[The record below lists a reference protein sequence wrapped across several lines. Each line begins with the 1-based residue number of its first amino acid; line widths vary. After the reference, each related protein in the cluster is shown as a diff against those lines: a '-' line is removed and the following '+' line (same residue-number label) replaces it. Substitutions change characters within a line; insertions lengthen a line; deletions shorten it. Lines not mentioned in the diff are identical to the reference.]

1 MHCSTLRSYRR
12 GSAVAATVSNAAA
25 SMMAVLATIGLL
37 VSAACASSEQEA
49 RATKTPEETVR
60 ELYNDETF
68 LQARNAVSAA
78 MLLHFQDRF
87 TPDLMNHFET
97 HNVRV
102 ERWLK
107 AHEGEAL
114 KLPMREGPIFVSNY
128 EGADTF
134 DVGAAKIQGDRAD
147 VPVSLSYS
155 EGGDT
160 ARWVDVAMLRLV
172 DGVWRLD
179 DIRFDLNGAGDDTL
193 RKRVALDD

>member
-1 MHCSTLRSYRR
+1 MRCS
-12 GSAVAATVSNAAA
+12 
-25 SMMAVLATIGLL
+25 VLVFAIIGLL
-37 VSAACASSEQEA
+37 ASASCTSSEQTP
-49 RATKTPEETVR
+49 RAAHTPEETVA
-60 ELYNDETF
+60 ELYNDQTF
-68 LQARNAVSAA
+68 LQARNTVSAA
-78 MLLHFQDRF
+78 MLMHFQDRF
-87 TPDLMNHFET
+87 TPDLMKHFER

-134 DVGAAKIQGDRAD
+134 DVGAAKIDRDVAD

-155 EGGDT
+155 EGGET
-160 ARWVDVAMLRLV
+160 VKWVDVAVLRLV

-179 DIRFDLNGAGDDTL
+179 DIRFDLNGGGDDTL
-193 RKRVALDD
+193 RKRVALDE

>member
-1 MHCSTLRSYRR
+1 MHRSASGSHRR
-12 GSAVAATVSNAAA
+12 GSVVAGVSTVASSMTAALVI
-25 SMMAVLATIGLL
+25 MGLL
-37 VSAACASSEQEA
+37 ALAACASSEQKP
-49 RATKTPEETVR
+49 RATKTPEETVG
-60 ELYNDETF
+60 ELYKDQTF

-78 MLLHFQDRF
+78 MLLHFHDRF
-87 TPDLMNHFET
+87 TPDLIKHFET

-107 AHEGEAL
+107 AHAGEAL

-134 DVGAAKIQGDRAD
+134 DVDAAKIQGDQAD
-147 VPVSLSYS
+147 VPVSLSYT

-179 DIRFDLNGAGDDTL
+179 DIRFDLNGAGDETL
-193 RKRVALDD
+193 RKRVALDE